1 MQGAN
6 PCPPYIKH
14 LTKGALLIQKFANHS
29 ERRLFMKDLFKM
41 NLQLFAEEDDVILPD
56 EDIILPDD
64 DTTDEE
70 PAEPQAGEEPA
81 EDTTPEA
88 DTKPEPYKLKIKY
101 NHEEMEIPE
110 DEAVP
115 LIQKGMNYDKLQE
128 RYNQIQNDPRLSKYE
143 KVQQVSKL
151 LGYQSD
157 DQLLD
162 ALYQTYYQTT
172 AQEQGLTPEQVRKE
186 HELQQKEAQLS
197 AKEKAELQERQKTEM
212 YDRFLTAYPNV
223 KPQDIKPE
231 TWEKVKAG
239 IDLTVAYTQQVNEE
253 LQAQIKMLKQKEK
266 NKNQAP
272 VGGVTQHG
280 STDTQK
286 IDPFLEGFDSIE

>member
-1 MQGAN
+1 M
-6 PCPPYIKH
+6 IKN
-14 LTKGALLIQKFANHS
+14 I
-29 ERRLFMKDLFKM
+29 
-41 NLQLFAEEDDVILPD
+41 NLQLFAGEGENDDIQLFD
-56 EDIILPDD
+56 DDIILPDE
-64 DTTDEE
+64 T
-70 PAEPQAGEEPA
+70 AEPQADEQPA

-88 DTKPEPYKLKIKY
+88 EKQPEPYKLKVKF
-101 NHEEMEIPE
+101 NHQEMEIPE
-110 DEAVP
+110 DEAIP

-128 RYNQIQNDPRLSKYE
+128 RYNAIQNDPRLSKYE
-143 KVQQVSKL
+143 KVKQVSKL

-162 ALYQTYYQTT
+162 ALYQTYYQTI
-172 AQEQGLTPEQVRKE
+172 AQQKGLTPEQVRKE

-231 TWEKVKAG
+231 TWAKVKAG

-266 NKNQAP
+266 NKSQAP
-272 VGGVTQHG
+272 VGGVTEHG
-280 STDTQK
+280 TTNTQGK
-286 IDPFLEGFDSIE
+286 DPFEIGFDSVI

>member
-1 MQGAN
+1 
-6 PCPPYIKH
+6 
-14 LTKGALLIQKFANHS
+14 
-29 ERRLFMKDLFKM
+29 MKDLFKM
-41 NLQLFAEEDDVILPD
+41 DLQLFAEEDDVILPD

-110 DEAVP
+110 DEAIP

-128 RYNQIQNDPRLSKYE
+128 RYNAIQNDPRLSRYQ
-143 KVQQVSKL
+143 KVEQISKL

-157 DQLLD
+157 EQLID
-162 ALYQTYYQTT
+162 ALYQNYYQLT
-172 AQEQGLTPEQVRKE
+172 AQQRGLTPEQIRKE
-186 HELQQKEAQLS
+186 HELN
-197 AKEKAELQERQKTEM
+197 QERERLQREKEVAQQQQQANAM
-212 YDRFLTAYPNV
+212 YERFLQSFPNV
-223 KPQDIKPE
+223 QPQDIKPE
-231 TWEKVKAG
+231 TWEKVRNG
-239 IDLTVAYTQQVNEE
+239 MDLTAAYVEQRNQELETQ
-253 LQAQIKMLKQKEK
+253 LKLLKQKEK

-280 STDTQK
+280 STDTQGK
-286 IDPFLEGFDSIE
+286 DPFEMGFDSVD

>member
-1 MQGAN
+1 
-6 PCPPYIKH
+6 
-14 LTKGALLIQKFANHS
+14 
-29 ERRLFMKDLFKM
+29 MKDLFKM
-41 NLQLFAEEDDVILPD
+41 NLQLFAEEDGVILPD

-110 DEAVP
+110 DEAIP

-157 DQLLD
+157 DQLLE
-162 ALYQTYYQTT
+162 ALYQTYYQNM
-172 AQEQGLTPEQVRKE
+172 ADQKGLTPEQIQKE
-186 HELQQKEAQLS
+186 YELQQKEAALT
-197 AKEKAELQERQKTEM
+197 AKERAERQQRENHAM

-280 STDTQK
+280 STGTQGK
-286 IDPFLEGFDSIE
+286 DPFEMGFDSVD

>member
-1 MQGAN
+1 
-6 PCPPYIKH
+6 
-14 LTKGALLIQKFANHS
+14 
-29 ERRLFMKDLFKM
+29 MKNLFKM

-56 EDIILPDD
+56 EDIVLPDD

-128 RYNQIQNDPRLSKYE
+128 RYNAIQNDPRLSRYQ
-143 KVQQVSKL
+143 KVEQVSKL

-157 DQLLD
+157 EQLID
-162 ALYQTYYQTT
+162 ALYQNYYQLT
-172 AQEQGLTPEQVRKE
+172 AQQRGLTPEQIQKE
-186 HELQQKEAQLS
+186 HELNQERERLQREKQEAQ
-197 AKEKAELQERQKTEM
+197 RQRETNAM
-212 YDRFLTAYPNV
+212 YERFLQSFPNV
-223 KPQDIKPE
+223 QPQDIKPE
-231 TWEKVKAG
+231 TWEKVRNG
-239 IDLTVAYTQQVNEE
+239 MDLTAAYVEQRNQELETQ
-253 LQAQIKMLKQKEK
+253 LKLLKQKEK

-280 STDTQK
+280 STDTQGK
-286 IDPFLEGFDSIE
+286 DPFEMGFDSVD

>member
-1 MQGAN
+1 
-6 PCPPYIKH
+6 
-14 LTKGALLIQKFANHS
+14 
-29 ERRLFMKDLFKM
+29 MKDLFKM
-41 NLQLFAEEDDVILPD
+41 NLQLFAEEDDAILPD

-70 PAEPQAGEEPA
+70 PAEPQAGEESA

-88 DTKPEPYKLKIKY
+88 DTKPYKIKIKY

-128 RYNQIQNDPRLSKYE
+128 RYNALQNDPRLSKYQKIE
-143 KVQQVSKL
+143 QVSKL

-157 DQLLD
+157 EQLID
-162 ALYQTYYQTT
+162 ALYQNYYQLT
-172 AQEQGLTPEQVRKE
+172 AQQRGLTPQQIQKE
-186 HELQQKEAQLS
+186 HELN
-197 AKEKAELQERQKTEM
+197 QERERLQREQEAIQKQQQANAM
-212 YDRFLTAYPNV
+212 YERFIQAFPDVLPE
-223 KPQDIKPE
+223 DIKPE
-231 TWEKVKAG
+231 TWEKVKNG
-239 IDLTVAYTQQVNEE
+239 MDLTAAYVQQVNEE
-253 LQAQIKMLKQKEK
+253 LQKQIQLLKQKEK

-286 IDPFLEGFDSIE
+286 SDPFLEGFDSIE

>member
-1 MQGAN
+1 
-6 PCPPYIKH
+6 
-14 LTKGALLIQKFANHS
+14 
-29 ERRLFMKDLFKM
+29 MKDLFKM
-41 NLQLFAEEDDVILPD
+41 NLQLFAEEDEAILPD

-70 PAEPQAGEEPA
+70 PSEPQADEEPAEPQAGEESA

-88 DTKPEPYKLKIKY
+88 DTKPYKIKIKY

-110 DEAVP
+110 DEAIP

-128 RYNQIQNDPRLSKYE
+128 RYNAIQNDPRLSRYQKIE
-143 KVQQVSKL
+143 QISKL

-157 DQLLD
+157 EQLID
-162 ALYQTYYQTT
+162 ALYQNYYQLT
-172 AQEQGLTPEQVRKE
+172 AQQRGLTPEQIRKE
-186 HELQQKEAQLS
+186 HELNQERERLQREKQEAQRQRETN
-197 AKEKAELQERQKTEM
+197 AMYERFIQA
-212 YDRFLTAYPNV
+212 FPNV
-223 KPQDIKPE
+223 LPEDIKPE
-231 TWEKVKAG
+231 TWEKVKNG
-239 IDLTVAYTQQVNEE
+239 MDLTTAYVEQRNQELETQ
-253 LQAQIKMLKQKEK
+253 LKLLKQKEK

>member
-1 MQGAN
+1 M
-6 PCPPYIKH
+6 IKN
-14 LTKGALLIQKFANHS
+14 I
-29 ERRLFMKDLFKM
+29 
-41 NLQLFAEEDDVILPD
+41 NLQLFAGEGENDDIQLFD
-56 EDIILPDD
+56 DDIILPDE
-64 DTTDEE
+64 T
-70 PAEPQAGEEPA
+70 AEPQAGEEPA

-110 DEAVP
+110 DEAIP

-128 RYNQIQNDPRLSKYE
+128 RYNAIQNDPRLSKYE

-162 ALYQTYYQTT
+162 ALYQTYYQTI

-186 HELQQKEAQLS
+186 YELQQKEAQLI

-266 NKNQAP
+266 NKSQAP
-272 VGGVTQHG
+272 VGGVTEHG
-280 STDTQK
+280 TTNTQGK
-286 IDPFLEGFDSIE
+286 DPFEIGFDSVI

>member
-1 MQGAN
+1 
-6 PCPPYIKH
+6 
-14 LTKGALLIQKFANHS
+14 
-29 ERRLFMKDLFKM
+29 MKDLFKM
-41 NLQLFAEEDDVILPD
+41 NLQLFAEEDDAILPD

-70 PAEPQAGEEPA
+70 PTEPQADEEPAELQADEEPA

-88 DTKPEPYKLKIKY
+88 DTKPYKIKIKY
-101 NHEEMEIPE
+101 NHEEMEIPV

-128 RYNQIQNDPRLSKYE
+128 RYNAIQNDPRLSKYQKIE
-143 KVQQVSKL
+143 QVSKL

-157 DQLLD
+157 EQLID
-162 ALYQTYYQTT
+162 ALYQNYYQLT
-172 AQEQGLTPEQVRKE
+172 AQQRGLTPQQIQKE
-186 HELQQKEAQLS
+186 HELN
-197 AKEKAELQERQKTEM
+197 QERERLQQEQEAIQKQQQANAM
-212 YDRFLTAYPNV
+212 YERFIQTFPDVLPE
-223 KPQDIKPE
+223 DIKPE
-231 TWEKVKAG
+231 TWEKVKNG
-239 IDLTVAYTQQVNEE
+239 MDLTTAYVQQVNEE
-253 LQAQIKMLKQKEK
+253 LQKQIQLLKQKEK

-286 IDPFLEGFDSIE
+286 SDPFLEGFDSIE

>member
-1 MQGAN
+1 
-6 PCPPYIKH
+6 
-14 LTKGALLIQKFANHS
+14 
-29 ERRLFMKDLFKM
+29 MKDFEM
-41 NLQLFAEEDDVILPD
+41 DLQLFAETPGETSEVEETPI
-56 EDIILPDD
+56 DD
-64 DTTDEE
+64 DLFFDEE
-70 PAEPQAGEEPA
+70 PAEPQAGEKPA

-88 DTKPEPYKLKIKY
+88 DIPEPYKLKIKY

-128 RYNQIQNDPRLSKYE
+128 RYNAIQNDPRLSKYE

-157 DQLLD
+157 DQLLE
-162 ALYQTYYQTT
+162 ALYQTYYQNV
-172 AQEQGLTPEQVRKE
+172 AEQKGLTPEQIQKE
-186 HELQQKEAQLS
+186 HEIQQREAQLN
-197 AKEKAELQERQKTEM
+197 AKEKTEQQQRENNAM

-223 KPQDIKPE
+223 KPQDIKLE

-280 STDTQK
+280 STDTQGK
-286 IDPFLEGFDSIE
+286 DPFEMGFDSVD